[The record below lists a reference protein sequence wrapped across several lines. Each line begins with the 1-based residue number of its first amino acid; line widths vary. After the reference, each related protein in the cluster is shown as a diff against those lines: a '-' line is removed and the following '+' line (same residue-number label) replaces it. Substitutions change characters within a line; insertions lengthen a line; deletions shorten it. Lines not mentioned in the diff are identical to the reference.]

1 MTTFDVHLRVL
12 DKTNKAK
19 FSHFQINNVPQFT
32 LPEEFKLFLLENHQ
46 HIIAPART
54 TNFKFGYFV
63 EGRGNRKFDIVDEQT
78 LKQAYQEYSTF
89 KRVCFWVDPHTPQSS
104 ETTRKAKRIKGKVF
118 TSAINS
124 RFSLS

>member
-1 MTTFDVHLRVL
+1 MATFDVHLRVL

-89 KRVCFWVDPHTPQSS
+89 KRVFL
-104 ETTRKAKRIKGKVF
+104 G
-118 TSAINS
+118 
-124 RFSLS
+124 